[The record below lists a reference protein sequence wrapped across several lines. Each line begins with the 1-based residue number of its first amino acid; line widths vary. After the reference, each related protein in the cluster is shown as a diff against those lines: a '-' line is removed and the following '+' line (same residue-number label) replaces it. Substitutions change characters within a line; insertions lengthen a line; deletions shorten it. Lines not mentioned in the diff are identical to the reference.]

1 MYDAIIVGAGPA
13 GTTAALYA
21 HRLGLKCILLDKSI
35 FPRDKICGDALSGKS
50 VRIMKELDLL
60 DGVEQL
66 YGSEINRITF
76 GGPSHNQF
84 DVYLKGS
91 KVNQHIT
98 KGFVIPREIFDN
110 YLFEK
115 AAAVTETRQ
124 GFAVKDLVYE
134 HSIVAGVKGET
145 KEGLEEIVKA
155 PIIIGCDGA
164 NSIVARKLG
173 LYEMDMEN
181 TAVAIRCY
189 YSGVEGLTDQIE
201 LHYLKEVNPGYFWLF
216 PAGEGKANIGIGLSK
231 NDAKKEGRTLRQIL
245 DEVTESEY
253 FRDRFK
259 NAKPL
264 EKPVGWNLPLGSS
277 HRKNHGDGYML
288 LGDAAGLIDPFTGE
302 GIGNAMVA
310 GKYAMQV
317 AAKSKNTGDYSEKAF
332 SEYDKLLW
340 DEIGKELRTSTKL
353 QSLARSSFLLN
364 FVINRAARNE
374 EVQDI
379 ISGMLSNEI
388 PKEELSSPLFYFKI
402 LFS

>member
-60 DGVEQL
+60 DSVEQL
-66 YGSEINRITF
+66 DGSEINRITF

-84 DVYLKGS
+84 DVHLKGS

-134 HSIVAGVKGET
+134 HSRVAGVKGKT
-145 KEGLEEIVKA
+145 KEGVEEIVKA

-189 YSGVEGLTDQIE
+189 YSGIEGLTDQI
-201 LHYLKEVNPGYFWLF
+201 
-216 PAGEGKANIGIGLSK
+216 
-231 NDAKKEGRTLRQIL
+231 
-245 DEVTESEY
+245 
-253 FRDRFK
+253 
-259 NAKPL
+259 
-264 EKPVGWNLPLGSS
+264 
-277 HRKNHGDGYML
+277 
-288 LGDAAGLIDPFTGE
+288 
-302 GIGNAMVA
+302 
-310 GKYAMQV
+310 
-317 AAKSKNTGDYSEKAF
+317 
-332 SEYDKLLW
+332 
-340 DEIGKELRTSTKL
+340 
-353 QSLARSSFLLN
+353 
-364 FVINRAARNE
+364 
-374 EVQDI
+374 
-379 ISGMLSNEI
+379 
-388 PKEELSSPLFYFKI
+388 
-402 LFS
+402 

>member
-35 FPRDKICGDALSGKS
+35 FPRDKICGDALSGKA

-66 YGSEINRITF
+66 DGSEINRITF
-76 GGPSHNQF
+76 GSPSHSQI
-84 DVYLKGS
+84 DIYLKGTN
-91 KVNQHIT
+91 VNQHIT

-115 AAAVTETRQ
+115 ADAVTETLQ

-134 HSIVAGVKGET
+134 HSRIAGIKGET
-145 KEGLEEIVKA
+145 KEGQEEIFKA
-155 PIIIGCDGA
+155 PIIMGCDGA

-201 LHYLKEVNPGYFWLF
+201 LHFIKEVNPGYFWLF

-231 NDAKKEGRTLRQIL
+231 NDAKKESRTLRQIL
-245 DEVTESEY
+245 DEVIQSDY

-259 NAKPL
+259 NAKPM
-264 EKPVGWNLPLGSS
+264 EKPVGWNLPLGRR
-277 HRKNHGDGYML
+277 HRKNYGDGFML

-317 AAKSKNTGDYSEKAF
+317 AAESKNTGDYSEDAF
-332 SEYDKLLW
+332 SKYDQLLW

-353 QSLARSSFLLN
+353 QSLARSNFLLN
-364 FVINRAARNE
+364 FIINRAARNE

-388 PKEELSSPLFYFKI
+388 PKDELSSPLFYFKI